1 MLGKLLLRFPHWA
14 AGKHLGKKLRYNPQ
28 LNLKAREEKLVA
40 HDYIV
45 FKNYTGN
52 EILYNLQHILEFKP
66 SELSSAILELGLRT
80 GAPENY
86 DWNNHPLIQQTV
98 EHIKKRIPQYTS
110 RVLTSLAHGLNR
122 LGISDPVLWKSLSEH
137 IIRTSTKIESLG
149 ISYACQAFIGKNCPE
164 FYNHMIEII
173 PLHARYMNGRDF
185 LHIVKGLVA
194 ENISAENLYERW
206 LYPKIIEKK
215 KMCSSKQIE
224 EFISI
229 LDKRQDFTDEKKVL
243 LQDALQYKKKYRE
256 MLDRGDH
263 NSMKKKIKI
272 DKKEKKE
279 RKRKLA
285 EEKAKAKAEAEAG
298 NQNTEDKEQEKAKAK
313 A

>member
-1 MLGKLLLRFPHWA
+1 MLGKVLLRFSHWA
-14 AGKHLGKKLRYNPQ
+14 AGKHPGKKLRYNPH
-28 LNLKAREEKLVA
+28 LNIKIQPDKIVD

-45 FKNYTGN
+45 FKNYSGN
-52 EILYNLQHILEFKP
+52 EILYNLQHIIEFKP

-86 DWNNHPLIQQTV
+86 DWNTHPLIQQSV
-98 EHIKKRIPQYTS
+98 EHIKKRLPQYTS
-110 RVLTSLAHGLNR
+110 RVLTSLAHGLSR
-122 LGISDPVLWKSLSEH
+122 LGVSDPVLWKSLSQN
-137 IIRTSTKIESLG
+137 IIRTSTKIEPIG

-173 PLHARYMNGRDF
+173 PIHARYMNGRDF
-185 LHIVKGLVA
+185 LHIVKGLVN
-194 ENISAENLYERW
+194 ENIPADNLYERW
-206 LYPKIIEKK
+206 LYPKILEKK

-224 EFISI
+224 ELIAL
-229 LDKRQDFTDEKKVL
+229 LDKREDFTKEKREL
-243 LQDALQYKKKYRE
+243 LQEALQYKIKYRE

-272 DKKEKKE
+272 DKKEKK
-279 RKRKLA
+279 RRLA
-285 EEKAKAKAEAEAG
+285 EAKAEAEAKAKADE
-298 NQNTEDKEQEKAKAK
+298 QKSEDKKQEKAEAK